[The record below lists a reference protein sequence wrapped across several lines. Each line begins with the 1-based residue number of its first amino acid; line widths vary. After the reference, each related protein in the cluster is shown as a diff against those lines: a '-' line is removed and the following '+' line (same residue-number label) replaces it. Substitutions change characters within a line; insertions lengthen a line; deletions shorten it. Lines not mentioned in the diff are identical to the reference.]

1 MAKRLSLIRNI
12 VVIVGIIAGFVIWLF
27 VPLTIK
33 NSSILHV
40 GNGEYGTKWGM
51 LLALPLPLFSY
62 FFHRKKLDFYGTD
75 EERRTGKIRHASDTY
90 GIDYCRG
97 HGWDCNWFDVIAIH
111 SMKLIFKTAGG
122 YDHKKENR

>member
-1 MAKRLSLIRNI
+1 MAKRLCLIRNI

-27 VPLTIK
+27 VPATIK

-75 EERRTGKIRHASDTY
+75 EELKKEEQEKSDTHQMRMGLITALVEV
-90 GIDYCRG
+90 GI
-97 HGWDCNWFDVIAIH
+97 VIGL
-111 SMKLIFKTAGG
+111 MVLPLIL
-122 YDHKKENR
+122 

>member
-12 VVIVGIIAGFVIWLF
+12 VVIVGIIAGFVIWIF
-27 VPLTIK
+27 VPFTIK

-62 FFHRKKLDFYGTD
+62 FFHRKRLDFYGTD
-75 EERRTGKIRHASDTY
+75 EE
-90 GIDYCRG
+90 
-97 HGWDCNWFDVIAIH
+97 
-111 SMKLIFKTAGG
+111 L
-122 YDHKKENR
+122 KKEEQEKSDMHQIRMGLITAVVMAGIVIGLMLLPFIL